1 MFKSLQLRLITIF
14 VLLVLAIM
22 TVAGTFLVL
31 RVYIFHQESFRK
43 EMNSVFTDEFV
54 ADLKKGSASDENYI
68 KNKISEKISS
78 LGIDK
83 NRNYIIVNSSDG
95 NVIYAAT
102 ETGSGYMDSRNY
114 ISALSSKRGASSDI
128 TEKYMDYAV
137 SIDTDKGKII
147 VYVRDNKSDINR
159 EVNQII
165 ILFLQMTGVGILI
178 CALVSFLV
186 ARKISVPISALTENA
201 KQISEGEFDTK
212 IEPAKTND
220 EIGKLVEAVR
230 DMSGKFRKTISDF
243 STEKNKIE
251 AIIRNMTDG
260 VIAFDTKGKIIH
272 INSTAR
278 KMLDINKIE
287 KYKFDKLFAELEA
300 NIKIGDLLYL
310 DNNRFCE
317 REITKENLTLKINFV
332 VYDNERKKTDGVLAV
347 LQDVTRQQRLEMS
360 RREFVANV
368 SHELKTP
375 LTTVKSHA
383 ETLLDVIG
391 DNKMAE
397 TFTNTILNETD
408 RMTRLVKDLLL
419 ISSLEGKMV
428 LNRSTFSL
436 KAMINDV
443 VSTMTLVANEKGH
456 RLNFE
461 AVAEIPDFYG
471 DRDKLEQVL
480 YNVISNAIKYTPNG
494 GKITIK
500 AGRLYSDFFVEVKDN
515 GIGIPEKDLE
525 RIFERFYRVDKAR
538 SRELGGTGLGLS
550 ISKSIIDAH
559 GGSIKVSSEAGKG
572 TKVIIW
578 LPVTKKQ

>member
-31 RVYIFHQESFRK
+31 RVYIFHHDEFKS
-43 EMNSVFTDEFV
+43 EMSSVFTDDFLN
-54 ADLKKGSASDENYI
+54 DLKRGAAEDGNYI
-68 KNKISEKISS
+68 QNKITERGRS

-83 NRNYIIVNSSDG
+83 NRDVLVINSSD
-95 NVIYAAT
+95 NTVLNSFAQSKDAYI
-102 ETGSGYMDSRNY
+102 DSENY
-114 ISALSSKRGASSDI
+114 IMALSGKRGNAVDM

-137 SIDTDKGKII
+137 SVDTNQGKVVI
-147 VYVRDNKSDINR
+147 YVKDDKSDINK
-159 EVNQII
+159 EINQII
-165 ILFLQMTGVGILI
+165 ILCLQISGGAILVA
-178 CALVSFLV
+178 ALVSLLV
-186 ARKISVPISALTENA
+186 ARKISVPISTLTENA

-251 AIIRNMTDG
+251 AIIQNMTDG
-260 VIAFDTKGKIIH
+260 VIAFDTKGRIIH

-278 KMLDINKIE
+278 KMLDVEKIE
-287 KYKFDKLFAELEA
+287 KYKFDKLFSELEA

-317 REITKENLTLKINFV
+317 REITKGDLTLKINFV

-347 LQDVTRQQRLEMS
+347 FQDVTRQQRLEMS

-383 ETLLDVIG
+383 ETLLDIIG

-428 LNRSTFSL
+428 LNRTTFSL

-461 AVAEIPDFYG
+461 AVAEIPEFYG

-500 AGRLYSDFFVEVKDN
+500 AGRLYSDFFVEVSDN
-515 GIGIPEKDLE
+515 GIGIPEKDLD

-572 TKVIIW
+572 TKVIISI
-578 LPVTKKQ
+578 PVTKKQ

>member
-31 RVYIFHQESFRK
+31 RVCIFHQESFKK

-54 ADLKKGSASDENYI
+54 ADLKKGAASDENYI
-68 KNKISEKISS
+68 KNKISEKSSS

-83 NRNYIIVNSSDG
+83 ERNYIIVNSSDG

-102 ETGSGYMDSRNY
+102 EKGSGYMDSRNY
-114 ISALSSKRGASSDI
+114 ISALSSKRGASLDI

-137 SIDTDKGKII
+137 SIDTDKGKVI
-147 VYVRDNKSDINR
+147 VYVKDSKGDINR

-572 TKVIIW
+572 TKVIIS

>member
-1 MFKSLQLRLITIF
+1 MFKSLQLKLVTIF

-31 RVYIFHQESFRK
+31 RVYVFHYDKFYQQMSE
-43 EMNSVFTDEFV
+43 VFTDDF
-54 ADLKKGSASDENYI
+54 LKELATGYTFD
-68 KNKISEKISS
+68 KNLINEKLEERRSS
-78 LGIDK
+78 LGINN
-83 NRNYIIVNSSDG
+83 NRKFFVVNSYDG
-95 NVIYAAT
+95 SVLGNSAVTDDIYL
-102 ETGSGYMDSRNY
+102 DSKNY
-114 ISALSSKRGASSDI
+114 ISALSNEIGNSPDYMS
-128 TEKYMDYAV
+128 KYMDYAV
-137 SIDTDKGKII
+137 PLNIE
-147 VYVRDNKSDINR
+147 N
-159 EVNQII
+159 EEII
-165 ILFLQMTGVGILI
+165 IYVQDTKGDLYSEINVIVIACIQAICVCLI
-178 CALVSFLV
+178 IFIIATIIV
-186 ARKISVPISALTENA
+186 ARKISVPISSLTNSA
-201 KQISEGEFDTK
+201 KQISKGEFDTK
-212 IEPAKTND
+212 IEPAKSSD
-220 EIGKLVEAVR
+220 EIGMLVEAVR

-251 AIIRNMTDG
+251 AIIQNMTDG
-260 VIAFDTKGKIIH
+260 VIAFDTKGRIIH

-278 KMLDINKIE
+278 KMLNIDKIE
-287 KYKFDKLFAELEA
+287 KYKFDKLFELLNA

-317 REITKENLTLKINFV
+317 REITKDTVALKANFAV
-332 VYDNERKKTDGVLAV
+332 FNNERKKNDGVLV
-347 LQDVTRQQRLEMS
+347 MLHDITKQQRLEMS

-383 ETLLDVIG
+383 ETLLDIIG

-397 TFTNTILNETD
+397 TFANTILNETD

-419 ISSLEGKMV
+419 ISSLEGKML

-443 VSTMTLVANEKGH
+443 VATMTLVANEKGH

-461 AVAEIPDFYG
+461 AIAEIPDFYG

-494 GKITIK
+494 GKISIK
-500 AGRLYSDFFVEVKDN
+500 AGKLYSDFFVEVKDN
-515 GIGIPEKDLE
+515 GIGIPEKDLD

-559 GGSIKVSSEAGKG
+559 GGTIKVESKVGEG
-572 TKVIIW
+572 TKVIIF
-578 LPVTKKQ
+578 LPVTKGK